1 MEEGRGP
8 KKFLSASEYRPRWVK
23 AWDMVRRFMMSRGAQ
38 PAQHYCASGPFTHR
52 VCRWAQSVK
61 PAPRLASSCIK
72 LVILR
77 MHASGAST
85 RSALPNG
92 GSPREE
98 ATLHR
103 CHGNQRPVCWL
114 VLQCSGA
121 TSSTLVNACT
131 AVSAMLSV
139 SQHQG
144 LMSGNAARDTSI
156 AYPFDPAH
164 NLLGGISPSGLLR
177 AEGRP
182 AAPPH
187 VRLLQTV
194 HLVLQT

>member
-1 MEEGRGP
+1 MQVARAP
-8 KKFLSASEYRPRWVK
+8 
-23 AWDMVRRFMMSRGAQ
+23 GA
-38 PAQHYCASGPFTHR
+38 PT
-52 VCRWAQSVK
+52 
-61 PAPRLASSCIK
+61 
-72 LVILR
+72 
-77 MHASGAST
+77 
-85 RSALPNG
+85 LPNG
-92 GSPREE
+92 GSPRAE

-103 CHGNQRPVCWL
+103 CHGNQRPACWL

-131 AVSAMLSV
+131 AVSAMLCV

-164 NLLGGISPSGLLR
+164 NLLGGISPSGSLR
-177 AEGRP
+177 AEGWP

-187 VRLLQTV
+187 VRVLQTV